1 MSDPAG
7 ASCEAGTGHCITCG
21 DEAIAMRVLE
31 LRNPAALCVD
41 EEGEVHSVAIDL
53 LDDVAAGTTLLVH
66 AGVAIGVTQ

>member
-21 DEAIAMRVLE
+21 DEGIAMRVLE
-31 LRNPAALCVD
+31 LQSAAALCVD
-41 EEGEVHSVAIDL
+41 EEGEIHSIAIDL
-53 LDDVAAGTTLLVH
+53 LDDVAAGTTVLVH

>member
-7 ASCEAGTGHCITCG
+7 GSCAAGTGHCITCG
-21 DEAIAMRVLE
+21 DEGIAMRLVE
-31 LRNPAALCVD
+31 LRSAAALCVD

-53 LDDVAAGTTLLVH
+53 LDDVSPGTTVLVH